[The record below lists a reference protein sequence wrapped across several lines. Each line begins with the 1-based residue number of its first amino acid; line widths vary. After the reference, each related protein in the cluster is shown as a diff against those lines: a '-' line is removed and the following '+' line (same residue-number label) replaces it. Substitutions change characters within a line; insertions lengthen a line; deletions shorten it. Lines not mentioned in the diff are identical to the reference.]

1 MADKD
6 KQKSKGKDASKDK
19 KQKKKKGKGG
29 ATAGGASVANH
40 PRAAAAVRRTKGAG
54 GLASFV
60 LAAWL
65 SHQAG
70 LSTSQIVE
78 RALLAGI
85 AGYLL
90 AWACAVTVWR
100 QVVRAELRAAVELR
114 RGAGRA
120 PVLVPPRAARAE
132 SAPASDT
139 KPDAAT
145 AGEPAPATA
154 SSR

>member
-6 KQKSKGKDASKDK
+6 KQKSKGKNASKDK
-19 KQKKKKGKGG
+19 KKKQGKGD
-29 ATAGGASVANH
+29 AKTSGGASVANH

-65 SHQAG
+65 SHKAG

-78 RALLAGI
+78 RALLVGI

-100 QVVRAELRAAVELR
+100 QVVRAQLRAAVELR
-114 RGAGRA
+114 RGSARA
-120 PVLVPPRAARAE
+120 PVLVPPQPRPESE
-132 SAPASDT
+132 SAPEAKAEAD
-139 KPDAAT
+139 
-145 AGEPAPATA
+145 EPVPAA
-154 SSR
+154 SSSR